1 MVFNH
6 LIGVRFPVGPPNIL
20 AQIKLMTYFV
30 YLIGCYKN
38 RKLTTYIGYTNN
50 LERRVKL
57 HNEGKGAKF
66 TKGRIWKIMYYEKY
80 TNKRKAMLRE
90 IYLKKN
96 RKLRNLLK
104 NKYK

>member
-1 MVFNH
+1 
-6 LIGVRFPVGPPNIL
+6 
-20 AQIKLMTYFV
+20 MTYFV
-30 YLIGCYKN
+30 YLIGCYRN
-38 RKLTTYIGYTNN
+38 NKLITYVGYTSN
-50 LERRVKL
+50 LEKRIKL

-66 TKGRIWKIMYYEKY
+66 TKGRKWKIMYYERYK
-80 TNKRKAMLRE
+80 NKRKAMLRE

>member
-1 MVFNH
+1 
-6 LIGVRFPVGPPNIL
+6 
-20 AQIKLMTYFV
+20 MTYFV
-30 YLIGCYKN
+30 YLIGSYRN
-38 RKLTTYIGYTNN
+38 NKLTTYIGYTNN
-50 LERRVKL
+50 LEKRIKL

-66 TKGRIWKIMYYEKY
+66 TKGRKWKIMYYEKY
-80 TNKRKAMLRE
+80 KKKRKAILRE

>member
-1 MVFNH
+1 
-6 LIGVRFPVGPPNIL
+6 
-20 AQIKLMTYFV
+20 MTYFV
-30 YLIGCYKN
+30 YLIGNYKKN
-38 RKLTTYIGYTNN
+38 KLTTYVGYTKN
-50 LERRVKL
+50 LQKRIKL

-66 TKGRIWKIMYYEKY
+66 TKGRKWKILYYEKY
-80 TNKRKAMLRE
+80 NNKRKAMLRE

>member
-1 MVFNH
+1 
-6 LIGVRFPVGPPNIL
+6 
-20 AQIKLMTYFV
+20 MTYFV
-30 YLIGCYKN
+30 YLIGCNKN
-38 RKLTTYIGYTNN
+38 NKLTTYVGYTSN
-50 LERRVKL
+50 LKKRIKL

-66 TKGRIWKIMYYEKY
+66 TKGRKWKIIYYEKY
-80 TNKRKAMLRE
+80 KKKRKAILRE

>member
-1 MVFNH
+1 
-6 LIGVRFPVGPPNIL
+6 
-20 AQIKLMTYFV
+20 MTYFV
-30 YLIGCYKN
+30 YLIGSYKN
-38 RKLTTYIGYTNN
+38 NKLTTYIGYTNN
-50 LERRVKL
+50 LERRIKL

-66 TKGRIWKIMYYEKY
+66 TKGRKWKIMYYEKY
-80 TNKRKAMLRE
+80 MNKRKAMLRE